1 MLSIRPMSPDDLVDI
16 LRIERKS
23 FSHPWTREQILDEA
37 SRADIARCLVAD
49 QEAPPML
56 CGYIMA
62 WLVADELHIT
72 NMAVDPDSRGQ
83 GIAGTMLR
91 HLLSD
96 AADEGT
102 SWCVLEV
109 RPSNGTARSLYEK
122 HGFRTIGRRRRY
134 YQDGEDALVM
144 GVELGKN
151 PFRLLTRD

>member
-23 FSHPWTREQILDEA
+23 FSHPWTREQILEEV

-49 QEAPPML
+49 QGDPPVL

-83 GIAGTMLR
+83 GIAGNMLL
-91 HLLSD
+91 HLLRD
-96 AADEGT
+96 APGEGAR
-102 SWCVLEV
+102 WCVLEV
-109 RPSNGTARSLYEK
+109 RRSNSAARSLYEK
-122 HGFRTIGRRRRY
+122 HGFRTIGRRKRY

-144 GVELGKN
+144 GVKLVN
-151 PFRLLTRD
+151 SAQ